1 MNLSSLKIL
10 LHNECYSIV
19 TKRIEQIKA
28 ALQEVQNA
36 ANNETKSSAGDKH
49 ETGRAMIQL
58 EREKLGEQI
67 KKAEKNQAT
76 LHQLKQYKSS
86 EIVRFGSA
94 VQTNKANYY
103 IAIATDSY
111 TIKSAL
117 FHCISPQSPIGTLLL
132 GKKVGDQLVF
142 NAITSTITA
151 VH

>member
-1 MNLSSLKIL
+1 MPLKLLYNHCIKQLAHSLEVLEIRKA
-10 LHNECYSIV
+10 EIV
-19 TKRIEQIKA
+19 L
-28 ALQEVQNA
+28 ALES
-36 ANNETKSSAGDKH
+36 ESKSSAGDKH

-67 KKAEKNQAT
+67 KKAEKNRAT

-86 EIVRFGSA
+86 GIVRFGSA

-103 IAIATDSY
+103 IAIDTDSY

>member
-1 MNLSSLKIL
+1 MPLKLLYNHCINQLTQSLEVLEIRKA
-10 LHNECYSIV
+10 EIV
-19 TKRIEQIKA
+19 L
-28 ALQEVQNA
+28 ALES
-36 ANNETKSSAGDKH
+36 ESKSSAGDKH

>member
-1 MNLSSLKIL
+1 MPLKLLYNHCIKQLAHSLEVLEIRKA
-10 LHNECYSIV
+10 EIV
-19 TKRIEQIKA
+19 L
-28 ALQEVQNA
+28 ALES
-36 ANNETKSSAGDKH
+36 ESKSSAGDKH

-132 GKKVGDQLVF
+132 GKKVGDQLVSMQSQVRLPQF
-142 NAITSTITA
+142 INSC
-151 VH
+151 

>member
-1 MNLSSLKIL
+1 MPLKLLYNHCIKQLAHSLEVLEIRKA
-10 LHNECYSIV
+10 EIV
-19 TKRIEQIKA
+19 L
-28 ALQEVQNA
+28 ALES
-36 ANNETKSSAGDKH
+36 ESKSSAGDKH

-142 NAITSTITA
+142 NAVTSTITA

>member
-1 MNLSSLKIL
+1 MPLKLLYNHCIKQLAHSLEVLEIRKA
-10 LHNECYSIV
+10 EIV
-19 TKRIEQIKA
+19 L
-28 ALQEVQNA
+28 ALES
-36 ANNETKSSAGDKH
+36 ESKSSAGDKH

>member
-1 MNLSSLKIL
+1 MPLKLLYNHCIKKLAQSLEVLEIRKA
-10 LHNECYSIV
+10 EIV
-19 TKRIEQIKA
+19 L
-28 ALQEVQNA
+28 ALES
-36 ANNETKSSAGDKH
+36 ESKSSAGDKH